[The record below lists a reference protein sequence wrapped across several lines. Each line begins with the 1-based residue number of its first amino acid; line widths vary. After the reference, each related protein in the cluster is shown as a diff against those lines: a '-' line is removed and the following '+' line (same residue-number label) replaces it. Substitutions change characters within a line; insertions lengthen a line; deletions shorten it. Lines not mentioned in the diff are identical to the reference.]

1 MAGVDRKNGMMF
13 ANEASAGNDPAAMK
27 QRLAGMILHR

>member
-1 MAGVDRKNGMMF
+1 MF
-13 ANEASAGNDPAAMK
+13 ANENGASYDAETMK